1 MEEVLVCSAVQC
13 SVVQCSAV
21 QCTAVQCSAVTGS
34 STPAL
39 TNRGKSGKRK
49 FTETIT
55 IDRSSSDS
63 SDREESPEEMEKRLA
78 RMLEMKFKRRRGPNS
93 SN

>member
-1 MEEVLVCSAVQC
+1 MVHWKKIESHKAGCTRGTLVKRHNAE
-13 SVVQCSAV
+13 
-21 QCTAVQCSAVTGS
+21 TGS

-55 IDRSSSDS
+55 IDRSDSDS
-63 SDREESPEEMEKRLA
+63 SDSEESLEEMEKRLA